1 MRTVAIPTALRNV
14 KECHRALANSARRR
28 HITRPD
34 DKAALNNAVSAYAWR
49 LLWLR
54 INTKE
59 ARV

>member
-14 KECHRALANSARRR
+14 RECHRALAISARRR
-28 HITRPD
+28 NTTRPD
-34 DKAALNNAVSAYAWR
+34 DKAALNNAVNAYAWR